1 MNWMELYFKMQV
13 ILGIIGI
20 AIIVIY
26 FLYVVITV
34 IAESIKDKYKNRK

>member
-20 AIIVIY
+20 LIIFGY
-26 FLYVVITV
+26 FLFIIITV
-34 IAESIKDKYKNRK
+34 IIETIKDRKD